1 MRAMGGR
8 RATWLLLLPLAAV
21 GWLTAHWLA
30 YVLIEPDAHHR
41 ARLLSEAGHGY
52 LGAVPAAVACA
63 GTLAIT
69 GFAIALHD
77 GLRHRERARVPV
89 WPVALVPPLGFA
101 VQEHLERLIERHAF
115 PVDAAL
121 EPTFLAGMALQLP
134 FALGALL
141 LVRAVLALGH
151 LLGRGLTAR
160 RSPRP
165 LARALPL
172 NPPGW
177 VEPEL
182 ARPPILATGH
192 SERGPPVPALG

>member
-1 MRAMGGR
+1 
-8 RATWLLLLPLAAV
+8 LLLLPLAAA

-30 YVLIEPDAHHR
+30 YVLVAPDAHER
-41 ARLLSEAGHGY
+41 ERLLADAGHGY
-52 LGAVPAAVACA
+52 LGAAPAALAFA
-63 GTLAIT
+63 GTLALA
-69 GFAIALHD
+69 GFAIAIHD
-77 GLRHRERARVPV
+77 GLRRRDPARIPV

-101 VQEHLERLIERHAF
+101 AQEHLERLIERHAF

-160 RSPRP
+160 TSPRP
-165 LARALPL
+165 LAHALPL
-172 NPPGW
+172 TLPGW
-177 VEPEL
+177 LEPEL

-192 SERGPPVPALG
+192 GERAPPIRVVG